1 MAKNSKP
8 LNRLKY
14 VCLSIFMVLIVSIF
28 ISYYGGYS
36 LGYSSNKSLTTS
48 LITQISS
55 LNNNISNLNASLNSK
70 IENISISYTKKI
82 KNLSN
87 EYNNELNKYNE
98 LLNNYNE
105 LLNNYILLNKTV
117 NFNANLTI
125 FGNYSFNLPAFNNNT
140 QTPGMYYFNPF
151 NLPFNGYAIINVYNA
166 SNCVLPPL
174 IIGSAGYGDG
184 QLFEFNGN
192 NYCIS
197 YSPGSNAYLFTP
209 ISSGNN
215 SISFY
220 NYDGTPEELT
230 MNLIYI
236 ATFKR

>member
-82 KNLSN
+82 ENLSN
-87 EYNNELNKYNE
+87 EYNNELNK
-98 LLNNYNE
+98 YNE

-197 YSPGSNAYLFTP
+197 YSPGSNVYLFTP

>member
-98 LLNNYNE
+98 LLNNY
-105 LLNNYILLNKTV
+105 ILLNKTV

-197 YSPGSNAYLFTP
+197 YSPGSNVYLFTP